1 MHDSH
6 LDVNVKLDI
15 NENDV
20 AKTSSSSSSFS
31 CGTARERPSCCL
43 RRSGLS
49 RTANIARPKS
59 FDAGPPANRA
69 LRTSLLLSL
78 SICALSTSSKT
89 VSSSSTADADGEK
102 TTSTEFEATDFVRY
116 RSSEGEDP
124 VWRPRRRLTEDVE
137 EALLSDEELSGKGNL
152 YEDARTRVVPADDQH
167 ALSEKIFD
175 PVSSSASADRVSAPR
190 RRRGTE
196 LEDETGVGAAGSGA
210 ASYDRDEKLSTTIT
224 SYEPASSLALNTDE
238 SLSSSSSI
246 EEQVE
251 LQRVA
256 AVLAE
261 EVSPSQDVTRVD
273 ARRLMYDEQHKL
285 EAARVYGNIHQ
296 FAYYF
301 IDLLIG
307 HPVAQR
313 TSVIIDTGS
322 SLCGFPCAGCG
333 HCGRHIDAA
342 FDVSKSPTAEW
353 VKCNGQCSCRGD
365 KCGYRQGYT
374 EGSSISGHWFQDYA
388 RLGDTIQ
395 NNPPVKVKM
404 GCHDSENKLFY
415 TQKANGI
422 FGFAGSGG
430 SDLRQKPT
438 ILADILRDRE
448 HINENVFTMCL
459 SQEGGRVIAGGYNS
473 SYHLPTADSAI
484 TYVPLGG
491 DSKFYV
497 VSLQGVSISGQ
508 AVRRRGMNQMVVS
521 LSREVLEVLGDGVVI
536 NFPLEEGGGFLPND
550 GEQREAAGGFRGAP
564 LWEVGGRGGEGR
576 NNSKE
581 GGAVVVASS
590 SLLPG
595 PTISVGGG
603 GFGRTI
609 VDSGT
614 TYTYFP
620 SRQYRVLKQK
630 LYKLCEGKCGT
641 RSGAECWNS
650 PGTTMENIDEKW
662 PLIEMTISGK
672 TFPWH
677 PRSYMYKRGRGSI
690 FCFTFDDNGNQGTVL
705 GASWMIDRSCI
716 FDLAKKQI
724 GFIDARCPKFKTRP
738 RGPQADDFTGGKGHE
753 PAGAPAAGALTAAP
767 VKPGDAP
774 ASTAAPS
781 TAAPATT
788 AAAATSAPAATPA
801 APASSPAS
809 TQRTTPEQESS
820 KKSNSQ
826 SASAWLPSYFAN
838 GISESSRSSSQSAV
852 STGVVSLVAVLL
864 LACSCVQLYRA
875 FRKRTNYTVTQ
886 QNPEDGVPAR
896 EWLSPSKIP
905 GGEVGGGGDL
915 VRGQLPQRQE

>member
-508 AVRRRGMNQMVVS
+508 AV
-521 LSREVLEVLGDGVVI
+521 
-536 NFPLEEGGGFLPND
+536 
-550 GEQREAAGGFRGAP
+550 
-564 LWEVGGRGGEGR
+564 
-576 NNSKE
+576 
-581 GGAVVVASS
+581 
-590 SLLPG
+590 
-595 PTISVGGG
+595 GGG

>member
-1 MHDSH
+1 M
-6 LDVNVKLDI
+6 
-15 NENDV
+15 
-20 AKTSSSSSSFS
+20 
-31 CGTARERPSCCL
+31 
-43 RRSGLS
+43 
-49 RTANIARPKS
+49 
-59 FDAGPPANRA
+59 
-69 LRTSLLLSL
+69 
-78 SICALSTSSKT
+78 
-89 VSSSSTADADGEK
+89 
-102 TTSTEFEATDFVRY
+102 
-116 RSSEGEDP
+116 
-124 VWRPRRRLTEDVE
+124 
-137 EALLSDEELSGKGNL
+137 
-152 YEDARTRVVPADDQH
+152 
-167 ALSEKIFD
+167 
-175 PVSSSASADRVSAPR
+175 
-190 RRRGTE
+190 
-196 LEDETGVGAAGSGA
+196 
-210 ASYDRDEKLSTTIT
+210 
-224 SYEPASSLALNTDE
+224 
-238 SLSSSSSI
+238 
-246 EEQVE
+246 
-251 LQRVA
+251 
-256 AVLAE
+256 
-261 EVSPSQDVTRVD
+261 
-273 ARRLMYDEQHKL
+273 
-285 EAARVYGNIHQ
+285 YGNIHQ

-508 AVRRRGMNQMVVS
+508 AVRRRGMNQMV
-521 LSREVLEVLGDGVVI
+521 
-536 NFPLEEGGGFLPND
+536 
-550 GEQREAAGGFRGAP
+550 
-564 LWEVGGRGGEGR
+564 
-576 NNSKE
+576 
-581 GGAVVVASS
+581 
-590 SLLPG
+590 
-595 PTISVGGG
+595 
-603 GFGRTI
+603 
-609 VDSGT
+609 
-614 TYTYFP
+614 
-620 SRQYRVLKQK
+620 
-630 LYKLCEGKCGT
+630 
-641 RSGAECWNS
+641 NS

-875 FRKRTNYTVTQ
+875 FRKRTNYTVI
-886 QNPEDGVPAR
+886 DR
-896 EWLSPSKIP
+896 E
-905 GGEVGGGGDL
+905 
-915 VRGQLPQRQE
+915 